1 MTKDKQFAV
10 GVIGVGNM
18 GAALVRGIIDRETET
33 ANAVIICDLD
43 KVLVD
48 RLCEDLGV
56 VDGENA
62 AKVAASAELVVLAAK
77 PQNLPIL
84 LDDIS
89 PSINADQTIMSIA
102 AGVTT
107 ESIEKRLGRKTSV
120 IRVMPNLPALVGEA
134 VSVFCGGS
142 HTSDSDF
149 ERVEAVLGAVGVS
162 FEVPEELMDP
172 VTALSGTGPAYVFH
186 TMEAMISSGV
196 EMGIPPEMAQRLVLQ
211 TVFGA
216 AQLAMDSDLNP
227 TTLREAVTSRGGTT
241 DAAISYLEEHHYT
254 RLVIEA
260 ILAAMDRSKDLGREY
275 PS

>member
-216 AQLAMDSDLNP
+216 AQLAMDSDLDP

>member
-216 AQLAMDSDLNP
+216 AQLAMDSDLDP

-254 RLVIEA
+254 RLVIDA

>member
-33 ANAVIICDLD
+33 ASAVIICDLD
-43 KVLVD
+43 KGLVD

-89 PSINADQTIMSIA
+89 ASINADQTIMSIA

-120 IRVMPNLPALVGEA
+120 VRVMPNLPALVGEA

-162 FEVPEELMDP
+162 LEVPEELIDP

-216 AQLAMDSDLNP
+216 AQLAMDSDLDP

-241 DAAISYLEEHHYT
+241 DAAISYLEEHHYKH
-254 RLVIEA
+254 LVVEA

-275 PS
+275 MS

>member
-62 AKVAASAELVVLAAK
+62 AKVAESAELVVLAAK

-89 PSINADQTIMSIA
+89 ASINADQTIMSIA

-216 AQLAMDSDLNP
+216 AQLAMDSDLDP
-227 TTLREAVTSRGGTT
+227 RTLREAVTSRGGTT